1 MVEIPPTPRTVR
13 ESFKGTVRANRI
25 LNEYNRLSL
34 KSLV

>member
-13 ESFKGTVRANRI
+13 ESFKGTVRANSI